1 MLVLGLL
8 LIVAASVVT
17 VGALY
22 DGGESATVE
31 ILGRSYETTVAGVFV
46 VGAITALVFMIGVWA
61 VLAGMGRSRRKRAE
75 RKEAK
80 ARQRDSVKTLEEER
94 AELRAENERLAEKLA
109 ERPGATGSGATAAG
123 ATGAATSAGPSTTG
137 DHAAHDSYGSHDTHG
152 DGSHDTQGDAGHE
165 SDRVVDDHTDLTRPE
180 HTTSSGRHESI

>member
-8 LIVAASVVT
+8 LIAAAAVVT

-22 DGGESATVE
+22 DGGETATVE

-61 VLAGMGRSRRKRAE
+61 LLSGMGRSRRKRAE

-80 ARQRDSVKTLEEER
+80 ARQHDSVKTLEEER
-94 AELRAENERLAEKLA
+94 AELRAENERLSEKLA
-109 ERPGATGSGATAAG
+109 ERPSATGSGATAVGAG
-123 ATGAATSAGPSTTG
+123 GAATAAGSSAD
-137 DHAAHDSYGSHDTHG
+137 DHAAHDTYGSHDTH
-152 DGSHDTQGDAGHE
+152 DTHGRHE
-165 SDRVVDDHTDLTRPE
+165 SDRVVDHNTDLNGPE
-180 HTTSSGRHESI
+180 HTTSSRSYGRHGENI